1 MSGVLTAGQTQVLT
15 RCEFPSSC
23 RVNHIPAAL
32 LDEGEPRLD
41 FMYGSVALK
50 TKCYLSCSPL
60 SSQNER
66 SLDQMIEVLGRA
78 ALINGLGWRLGE
90 PPGVILK

>member
-1 MSGVLTAGQTQVLT
+1 MAGQTQVLT

-60 SSQNER
+60 SSRNER
-66 SLDQMIEVLGRA
+66 SLDLGPNDRCA
-78 ALINGLGWRLGE
+78 WKSRFDKWFGLEIG
-90 PPGVILK
+90 